1 MRQIG
6 HILSVSLSLCL
17 FVSLSL
23 SLSLCQMVIGFL
35 LKGDTS
41 TLYIKILSTRYREEK
56 KKRGRE
62 RVERGG
68 RRKSKHTPQESPHPQ
83 PDFFIVCPISLR
95 FHHLYAIVYAFGD
108 AQNPTQRTYLTITCW
123 HGKAKSNIQN
133 SLQQNPVISCN
144 TSLHF
149 SHST

>member
-1 MRQIG
+1 MKWNPYLTMLAR
-6 HILSVSLSLCL
+6 SLCL
-17 FVSLSL
+17 SVFVSLSL

-68 RRKSKHTPQESPHPQ
+68 ERREG
-83 PDFFIVCPISLR
+83 LE
-95 FHHLYAIVYAFGD
+95 GEEE
-108 AQNPTQRTYLTITCW
+108 
-123 HGKAKSNIQN
+123 GKNAVRI
-133 SLQQNPVISCN
+133 
-144 TSLHF
+144 
-149 SHST
+149 